1 MKKMLAKTKTFF
13 CCRECGYS
21 TQKWLGKCPDCGEWN
36 SLVEEKSI
44 QPSRSA
50 QNNLTQFTSTV
61 SLLSEIEPSKLNRAP
76 TGMGEFD
83 RILGGGV
90 TPGSLILLGGAPG
103 IGKSTLVLQIA
114 GLLGQ
119 KKKVLYVS
127 GEESQEQ
134 IKSRADRLGV
144 HAPNLYLLSETSLE
158 VILDQVKEIKPEFLI
173 VDSIQTTARIDF
185 PSSAGSVAQIRE
197 CAAEFLACAKSQ
209 GITVFLLGHV
219 TKEGD
224 LAGPRVL
231 EHIVDTVLYFESEP
245 QKSLRVLRAHKNRFG
260 PTSEVALFEMESDGL
275 KEVADFSEV
284 FLKERHKGPG
294 SCLVMA
300 MEGSRPLVLEIQA
313 LVSQSYFGL
322 PRRMVNSMD
331 FNRALLMIAVLEKR
345 VNLNLGTQDVFVNVT
360 GGVRVKEPAADLG
373 LACAI
378 ASAFGNFYPSSDG
391 VFIGE
396 VGLGGE
402 LRSVSHSTERLKE
415 SERLGFS
422 WAVVPRKSLK
432 NGAPSRLKIIAVD
445 HLKEAIQWLQTES
458 KSSSQIFEKEESLS

>member
-1 MKKMLAKTKTFF
+1 MKKIASKTKTLFV
-13 CCRECGYS
+13 CKECGYS
-21 TQKWLGKCPDCGEWN
+21 AAKWLGRCPDCGQWN
-36 SLVEEKSI
+36 TLAEEKI
-44 QPSRSA
+44 QPTKFLQS
-50 QNNLTQFTSTV
+50 NLTRFSSTV
-61 SLLSEIEPSKLNRAP
+61 ALLSEISSSKLNRTS
-76 TGMGEFD
+76 TGLAEFD
-83 RILGGGV
+83 RILGGGI
-90 TPGSLILLGGAPG
+90 TRGSLILLGGAPG
-103 IGKSTLVLQIA
+103 IGKSTLILQVA
-114 GLLGQ
+114 GLLG
-119 KKKVLYVS
+119 KEKKVLYVS

-134 IKSRADRLGV
+134 IKARADRIGI
-144 HAPNLYLLSETSLE
+144 HASQLYLLSETNLE
-158 VILDQVKEIKPEFLI
+158 TILDKVKEIGPEFI
-173 VDSIQTTARIDF
+173 IIDSIQTTARMDF
-185 PSSAGSVAQIRE
+185 PSSAGSVGQIRE

-231 EHIVDTVLYFESEP
+231 EHMVDTVLYFESEP

-260 PTSEVALFEMESDGL
+260 PTSEVALFQMEAEGL
-275 KEVADFSEV
+275 QEVQDFSSI

-300 MEGSRPLVLEIQA
+300 MEGTRPLVLEIQA
-313 LVSQSYFGL
+313 LVSKTYFGY
-322 PRRMVNSMD
+322 PRRMVNSLD

-345 VNLNLGTQDVFVNVT
+345 VNLNLGNQDVFVNVT

-391 VFIGE
+391 IFIGE

-402 LRSVSHSTERLKE
+402 LRTVPHTLERLKE

-422 WAVVPRKSLK
+422 WAVLPKKSIK
-432 NGAPSRLKIIAVD
+432 SGMASKIKIIPVD
-445 HLKEAIQWLQTES
+445 HLKEAIQWLRNES
-458 KSSSQIFEKEESLS
+458 NISSQVFEKEESSI